1 MAGFQVIVCS
11 FYRGRK
17 IYFPFSAVGKI
28 GHFYSFVFMK
38 EITAVIQPGNEV
50 MLLILYVFVYFITV
64 IAPIHDEGV
73 LFSVKQMIY
82 VIKAF
87 GHLDIHTFKSFGFGK
102 TNRVVEGD
110 GMLGFC
116 CGNRKIN
123 GGISFFDPVMRTV
136 MDVAQGLHFFC
147 IGLCNVRLI
156 FNDQRIIRDMF
167 LDHLRIIFLYLLQIS
182 CVRSLPGQPFR
193 CVKGWIGS
201 SKERAISERSTL
213 FV

>member
-38 EITAVIQPGNEV
+38 EITAVIQSGNEV

-64 IAPIHDEGV
+64 IAPIYDEGV

-102 TNRVVEGD
+102 TNRVVEGMD
-110 GMLGFC
+110 RFFQRTGNIGKKHAFC
-116 CGNRKIN
+116 LIDFCRIHGKM
-123 GGISFFDPVMRTV
+123 ISAPP
-136 MDVAQGLHFFC
+136 GYFC
-147 IGLCNVRLI
+147 FSRL
-156 FNDQRIIRDMF
+156 NHTM
-167 LDHLRIIFLYLLQIS
+167 
-182 CVRSLPGQPFR
+182 
-193 CVKGWIGS
+193 
-201 SKERAISERSTL
+201 
-213 FV
+213 